1 MQFEFESVLSN
12 VGVENTQMILNE
24 LTVTRNATIF
34 RPDSIEKEKK
44 IND

>member
-1 MQFEFESVLSN
+1 
-12 VGVENTQMILNE
+12 MILNE

-44 IND
+44 IKED